1 MLTRHRQTARAEERY
16 RSLFAATAQIF
27 WTTDAQGNVVED
39 LPSWRDF
46 TGQTEEEVKGLGWL
60 DALHPEDRAVTAAV
74 WGHAIRTGSHYATE
88 YRMRRHDG
96 EYCHFMVRGI
106 PVFNKD
112 GGVREWV
119 GACTNISLL
128 VRKQARAAVRR
139 KEQSA
144 RLHLE
149 IAKCEQIEESLR
161 EGRRELEEAQRLARV
176 GSWVWELD
184 PEKITW
190 SEEMYEIF
198 GYDLALSAPAYG
210 AVARFFTPESWERVD
225 QAVKRT
231 METGDPFQLDLEI
244 IRTDGRRALITSR
257 GEARRNAAG
266 RIVRLRGTVQDITKR
281 KRAEEELQRQ
291 SALFEALV
299 RGSFDGI
306 LVVDGEGRKIL
317 QNQRI
322 VELWEIPPGIATD
335 PDDKKQVE
343 FIIKERVKHPELF
356 LAKVVHLYSHPNEIS
371 RDEVE
376 LKNGTVLDRY
386 SSPVLDSAGKYYGRI
401 WSFRDIT
408 ERKRAEEALKKAHDS
423 LEQRVQERTAQLK
436 ITNEQ
441 LGRTNRLLHILSEC
455 NHQMVHARDENELL
469 REICRII
476 VGPGGY
482 PSVWIGFAGE
492 DDAKSVR
499 PVAQQGFEDEFLP
512 TLKITWADVPLGRGP
527 SGTAIRSGSPSI
539 VQDIRTSVH
548 FAPWREEALRRGFAS
563 AIGLPLRNRDRVFG
577 VLTIYSRTV
586 DAFPAGEVMAL
597 TELADDLAYGIGS
610 LRAREEI
617 QRLNTELEG
626 RVAARTAELLTA
638 NQALETFNYS
648 VSHDLQTPLRA
659 VDGFSRIL
667 QAQYASQLDSEANS
681 YLDRICGAVGRMG
694 QLLNGLLNLAQ
705 VGRTTLRSGPVDLSA
720 LATAVAAE
728 LQELEPQRAV
738 QWTIAPN
745 LRVQGDPD
753 LLRSVLQNL
762 IGNAWKYTS
771 KRDRAHIEFGAVQ
784 TEGET
789 VFYVRDDGAG
799 FDQAYAGKLFIAF
812 QRLHRMDEFPG
823 TGIGLTITHRIIQRH
838 GGRIWAEAVTDKGAT
853 FYFTIP
859 SSKILTDADSASI
872 SDFTGTS

>member
-1 MLTRHRQTARAEERY
+1 M
-16 RSLFAATAQIF
+16 
-27 WTTDAQGNVVED
+27 
-39 LPSWRDF
+39 
-46 TGQTEEEVKGLGWL
+46 
-60 DALHPEDRAVTAAV
+60 
-74 WGHAIRTGSHYATE
+74 
-88 YRMRRHDG
+88 
-96 EYCHFMVRGI
+96 
-106 PVFNKD
+106 
-112 GGVREWV
+112 
-119 GACTNISLL
+119 
-128 VRKQARAAVRR
+128 
-139 KEQSA
+139 
-144 RLHLE
+144 
-149 IAKCEQIEESLR
+149 
-161 EGRRELEEAQRLARV
+161 
-176 GSWVWELD
+176 
-184 PEKITW
+184 
-190 SEEMYEIF
+190 
-198 GYDLALSAPAYG
+198 
-210 AVARFFTPESWERVD
+210 
-225 QAVKRT
+225 
-231 METGDPFQLDLEI
+231 
-244 IRTDGRRALITSR
+244 
-257 GEARRNAAG
+257 
-266 RIVRLRGTVQDITKR
+266 
-281 KRAEEELQRQ
+281 
-291 SALFEALV
+291 
-299 RGSFDGI
+299 
-306 LVVDGEGRKIL
+306 
-317 QNQRI
+317 
-322 VELWEIPPGIATD
+322 
-335 PDDKKQVE
+335 
-343 FIIKERVKHPELF
+343 
-356 LAKVVHLYSHPNEIS
+356 
-371 RDEVE
+371 
-376 LKNGTVLDRY
+376 
-386 SSPVLDSAGKYYGRI
+386 
-401 WSFRDIT
+401 
-408 ERKRAEEALKKAHDS
+408 
-423 LEQRVQERTAQLK
+423 
-436 ITNEQ
+436 
-441 LGRTNRLLHILSEC
+441 
-455 NHQMVHARDENELL
+455 
-469 REICRII
+469 
-476 VGPGGY
+476 
-482 PSVWIGFAGE
+482 
-492 DDAKSVR
+492 
-499 PVAQQGFEDEFLP
+499 
-512 TLKITWADVPLGRGP
+512 
-527 SGTAIRSGSPSI
+527 
-539 VQDIRTSVH
+539 VQDIRTSVD
-548 FAPWREEALRRGFAS
+548 FAPWREEALRRGLAS
-563 AIGLPLRNRDRVFG
+563 VIGLPLRNRDRVFG

-681 YLDRICGAVGRMG
+681 YLDRICGAVGRMR